1 MPGARL
7 GMKTRRLL
15 VSVAA
20 SARLEDA
27 PYLVS
32 KLLRRERF
40 ADELRLTIE
49 DAMANDRLFGGARH
63 EQHPRGRPRPG
74 ENLRQLAPTHS
85 RHHDIRDEQVDR
97 PIEGV
102 GERESLVP
110 ARGLEHLVAKVAQ
123 DASDELSHHHFVL
136 DEKQRLRPPSLSERS
151 DRSFRFGAL
160 LGDGKVN
167 AKHASPAYL
176 AGDLDRAVRLL
187 HDAVHRCCLLYT
199 SPSPR

>member
-49 DAMANDRLFGGARH
+49 DAMANDRLVGVARH
-63 EQHPRGRPRPG
+63 EQHPRGRARPG

-85 RHHDIRDEQVDR
+85 RHHDIRDAQVDR

-110 ARGLEHLVAKVAQ
+110 ARGLEHLVPKVSQ
-123 DASDELSHHHFVL
+123 DASDELSHHLFVL
-136 DEKQRLRPPSLSERS
+136 DEKQRLRPR
-151 DRSFRFGAL
+151 
-160 LGDGKVN
+160 V
-167 AKHASPAYL
+167 
-176 AGDLDRAVRLL
+176 
-187 HDAVHRCCLLYT
+187 
-199 SPSPR
+199 SPSGATAPSASAPSWATGR